1 MMNAIKIFFDIRR
14 HTEEKRKEFYFNCVL
29 GIFTLICLTIFK
41 NTSLGQESI
50 NWWFDKYIPWQ
61 VKDEISSEIVFLD
74 FDNTS
79 MLELNR
85 PSITPR
91 DKVADLVKIA
101 YEGGAKIIILDFEFS
116 DADYSPEKFIAS
128 DEFALDGETRD
139 KVLYNLLQTISYD
152 TSTDTKILLLGSTYA
167 DMSKK
172 KNIFSSLI
180 DEKKIYEVTPN
191 FSQNS
196 EGDRNIRFWLPYL
209 KIKNSTT
216 NEKSLLWSLP
226 IMTLALTLGNVN
238 ELHLLEKVILS
249 DLDNSATEYSL
260 SIVRQGVKEYF
271 IVNKEIYIDNG
282 VIRDTQSNKYNRIQY
297 TLIPNVFNGNIP
309 PNQIG
314 HWRKNGI
321 DNERLDCRNKIVI
334 IGRADDDCND
344 IYSTPVRNMPGMYI
358 HGNAIETVL
367 SDTRPHLT
375 STFKNLV
382 LEITLIVIVS

>member
-1 MMNAIKIFFDIRR
+1 MDFYDERNKDFFLILDGIPKKR
-14 HTEEKRKEFYFNCVL
+14 EKNFIFNCVL

-50 NWWFDKYIPWQ
+50 NWWFDKYISWQ

-128 DEFALDGETRD
+128 DAFALDGEKRD
-139 KVLYNLLQTISYD
+139 KVLYNLLQTISHD

-180 DEKKIYEVTPN
+180 DEKK
-191 FSQNS
+191 FM
-196 EGDRNIRFWLPYL
+196 
-209 KIKNSTT
+209 K
-216 NEKSLLWSLP
+216 
-226 IMTLALTLGNVN
+226 
-238 ELHLLEKVILS
+238 
-249 DLDNSATEYSL
+249 
-260 SIVRQGVKEYF
+260 
-271 IVNKEIYIDNG
+271 
-282 VIRDTQSNKYNRIQY
+282 
-297 TLIPNVFNGNIP
+297 
-309 PNQIG
+309 
-314 HWRKNGI
+314 
-321 DNERLDCRNKIVI
+321 
-334 IGRADDDCND
+334 
-344 IYSTPVRNMPGMYI
+344 
-358 HGNAIETVL
+358 
-367 SDTRPHLT
+367 
-375 STFKNLV
+375 
-382 LEITLIVIVS
+382 